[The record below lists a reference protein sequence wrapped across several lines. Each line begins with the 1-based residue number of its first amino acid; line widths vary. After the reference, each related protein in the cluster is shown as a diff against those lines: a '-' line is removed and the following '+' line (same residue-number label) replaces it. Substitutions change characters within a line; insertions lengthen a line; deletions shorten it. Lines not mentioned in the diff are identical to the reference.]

1 MTRTLSFLVPAVL
14 LALLVSVSARAG
26 SPPVAPRENSIGES
40 ASAPMPRAK
49 RVRVAGALEYN
60 RDIRPILAENCFACH
75 GPDSAARKASLRID
89 KRDDAIEAGAI
100 VPGKPAESE
109 LINRILA
116 EDEDQIMPPPKTRKK
131 LTAAQ
136 KETIRNWIAEG
147 AEYEPH
153 WSFIAPIRPKVP
165 EVRDKSWV
173 RNPID
178 NFVLAEL
185 EKRGLAPAPEADRRT
200 LARRLAFDLIGLPP
214 DPADVEAF
222 VNDTSK
228 NYYEKYVDKLMAM
241 PQWGEHRGRYW
252 LDYARYGDTHG
263 IHIDNYREIWAYR
276 DWVINAFNANQ
287 PFDQFTIEQLAGD
300 LLPSPSLEQRI
311 ATGFNRC
318 NITTS
323 EGGAIDEEYLVLY
336 ARDRTETTA
345 AVWMGLTAGCAV
357 CHNHKYDPITQRDF
371 YSLSAFFNNTTQNAM
386 DGNVHNTPPIIPVPK
401 AEDRARYEQLAKD
414 IDSVRKKLET
424 RKSEVKPAFAK
435 FAATA
440 TAASVLGKN
449 PLSGLK
455 FHAPLTEGEGKKTAL
470 AVDAQI
476 RSAPLGDGYSW
487 AAGQRGGKA
496 LQVKP
501 AGSTITVPDAG
512 DFDRAQPFTASA
524 WVKVTRRGS
533 TGAVTARMDPKN
545 KYRGWDLWIEGDK
558 PGFHFINAFPEDT
571 LKVVG
576 TNALP
581 VNQWT
586 HVAVVYDG
594 SAKASG
600 VSVYLNGQRQPTT
613 AQYDALKS
621 TTRTNVPLTIGSRH
635 GTERLA
641 NAVIE
646 DVRLYDRMLTPLEVE
661 QLQRYGAAADALSK
675 TAAERTEAESAAVFD
690 WWLGTFDEPTR
701 EFGRQIV
708 KLQAEEAAIRAR
720 GTIAHVMS
728 EKKEEPRAFILY
740 RGEYDKRRDPVKA
753 DTPTSLPPM
762 SSDLPHNRLGLAK
775 WLLSPDHPLTTRVTV
790 NRFWQEVFGTGLVKT
805 SGDFGI
811 AGELPSHPELL
822 DWLAVEFREPTW
834 NTCCETPPGWDVK
847 EFFKLIVTSATYRQA
862 TVATKEKLE
871 KDRDNRLLSR
881 GPRYRMDAEMIR
893 DNALASSGLLV
904 RKIGGPSVKPYQPD
918 GVWEAVAMIGS
929 NTRDYKRDSG
939 ENLYRRSMY
948 TFWKRSAPPAAMEVL
963 NAPNR
968 ETCTVRRDRTN
979 TPIAALLTLNDVQF
993 VEAARVLAE
1002 KAIAS
1007 DTSDDARIDFI
1018 AKRLLARSFRA
1029 HELAIVRSSLLELR
1043 ANYMQKLTDAKQ
1055 LIAYGESKPNPALHP
1070 VDLAAWTMLAN
1081 QLMNLDE
1088 VLNK

>member
-1 MTRTLSFLVPAVL
+1 MTRTISHFVPAALV
-14 LALLVSVSARAG
+14 ALLLSVNAGAADGPARASNVG
-26 SPPVAPRENSIGES
+26 AE
-40 ASAPMPRAK
+40 SAPMPRAK
-49 RVRVAGALEYN
+49 KARAPGALEYN
-60 RDIRPILAENCFACH
+60 RDVRPILAENCFACH
-75 GPDSAARKASLRID
+75 GPDSAARKAKLRID
-89 KRDDAIEAGAI
+89 QRDDAIDAGAL

-109 LINRILA
+109 MLNRILSEN
-116 EDEDQIMPPPKTRKK
+116 EDEIMPPPKTRKS

-136 KETIRNWIAEG
+136 KETIRKWIAEG

-153 WSFIAPIRPKVP
+153 WSFIAPTRPKVP
-165 EVRDKSWV
+165 EVKNKAWA

-200 LARRLAFDLIGLPP
+200 LARRLALDLIGLPP

-222 VNDTSK
+222 VNDPST
-228 NYYEKYVDKLMAM
+228 NYYEKFVDKLMAM

-287 PFDQFTIEQLAGD
+287 PFDRFTIEQLAGD
-300 LLPSPSLEQRI
+300 LLPTPTLDQRI

-336 ARDRTETTA
+336 ARDRTETA
-345 AVWMGLTAGCAV
+345 SAVWMGLTTGCAV
-357 CHNHKYDPITQRDF
+357 CHDHKYDPISQRDF
-371 YSLSAFFNNTTQNAM
+371 YALSAFFNNTTQNAM
-386 DGNVHNTPPIIPVPK
+386 DGNVHNTPPIIPVPLAK
-401 AEDRARYEQLAKD
+401 DRARYEQLSKD
-414 IDSVRKKLET
+414 LATARGRIEARKTK
-424 RKSEVKPAFAK
+424 VKPAFEK
-435 FAATA
+435 FTTTA

-449 PLSGLK
+449 PLAGLK
-455 FHAPLTEGEGKKTAL
+455 FHAPLTEGEGTKTAL

-476 RSAPLGDGYSW
+476 RSAAIGDGYAW

-496 LQVKP
+496 LQVKQT
-501 AGSTITVPDAG
+501 GSTITVPDAG
-512 DFDRAQPFTASA
+512 DFDRSQVFTASA
-524 WVKVTRRGS
+524 WVKLTRRGS
-533 TGAVTARMDPKN
+533 GGAVVARMDPKN

-558 PGFHFINAFPEDT
+558 PGFHLINAFPEDT

-581 VNQWT
+581 LNQWA
-586 HVAVVYDG
+586 HVAIAYDG
-594 SAKASG
+594 SAKSSG
-600 VSVYLNGQRQPTT
+600 VSIYVNGQRQAT
-613 AQYDALKS
+613 ATQYDALKS
-621 TTRTNVPLTIGSRH
+621 TTRTDVPLTIGTRH
-635 GTERLA
+635 GTERLV
-641 NAVIE
+641 NGLIE
-646 DVRLYDRMLTPLEVE
+646 DVRLYDRALAPAEVE
-661 QLQRYGAAADALSK
+661 QLVRYGAAAEALAK
-675 TAAERTEAESAAVFD
+675 PAAERSEAEVAAAFD

-701 EFGRQIV
+701 DLGREIV
-708 KLQAEEAAIRAR
+708 KLQVEDAMIRAR
-720 GTIAHVMS
+720 GTIAHVMN
-728 EKKEEPRAFILY
+728 EKKGDPGAFILY
-740 RGEYDKRRDPVKA
+740 RGDYDKRRDPVKA
-753 DTPTSLPPM
+753 ETPSSLPRM
-762 SSDLPHNRLGLAK
+762 ASDLPHNRLGLAK

-790 NRFWQEVFGTGLVKT
+790 NRFWQEVFGNGLVRT

-834 NTCCETPPGWDVK
+834 NTCCEAPPGWDVK

-862 TVATKEKLE
+862 AITTKEKLE

-881 GPRYRMDAEMIR
+881 GPRFRMDAEMIR
-893 DNALASSGLLV
+893 DNALAASGLLV
-904 RKIGGPSVKPYQPD
+904 RKLGGPSVKPYQPE

-929 NTRDYKRDSG
+929 NTRDYRRDSG

-1002 KAIAS
+1002 KAMAS
-1007 DTSDDARIDFI
+1007 GAGDDARIDFI
-1018 AKRLLARSFRA
+1018 ARRLLARPFRP
-1029 HELAIVRSSLLELR
+1029 HEMSIVKESLLELR
-1043 ANYMQKLTDAKQ
+1043 ENYMLKPADAKQ